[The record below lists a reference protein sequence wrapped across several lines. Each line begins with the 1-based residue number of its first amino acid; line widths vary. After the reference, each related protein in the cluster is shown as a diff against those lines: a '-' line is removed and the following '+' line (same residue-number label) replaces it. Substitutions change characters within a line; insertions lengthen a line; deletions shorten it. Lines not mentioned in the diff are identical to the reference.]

1 MAKPDLLKRDPIL
14 CNLQIIDH
22 VFLPHDKVKKI
33 HKIGSL
39 LSKSGSAIQ
48 FLFKF
53 CFRNHDYN
61 VKVVRDLRVQF
72 SVLAKVANN
81 EHVDLILCA
90 TVLSPVLHF
99 AVHNNTQI
107 RIVIIFSKR
116 HFAIHSDTQIRIQY
130 YRRVQVC

>member
-14 CNLQIIDH
+14 CNLWIIDQL
-22 VFLPHDKVKKI
+22 FLPHDKVQKI

-39 LSKSGSAIQ
+39 LSKSGLAIQ

-61 VKVVRDLRVQF
+61 VKIVRDLRDQF

-81 EHVDLILCA
+81 EHADLILCG
-90 TVLSPVLHF
+90 
-99 AVHNNTQI
+99 N
-107 RIVIIFSKR
+107 
-116 HFAIHSDTQIRIQY
+116 HSNPIQKT
-130 YRRVQVC
+130 RVRFCC